1 MRGTNRGHPEFDM
14 QCALFSW
21 AALLVRVY
29 PALRLLRGSMNGVH
43 LSKAQAGKAK
53 AAGVLKGE
61 HDITLPVSRG
71 GFVGLSV
78 ELKAGNNKPTKEQ
91 LDYGTMLEAEGW
103 YVSYCWEW
111 DKAALLIQDYLEGK
125 ITKS

>member
-1 MRGTNRGHPEFDM
+1 MQARTIKGHPEFDM
-14 QCALFSW
+14 QCALFNW
-21 AALLVRVY
+21 ASLLVRIH

-61 HDITLPVSRG
+61 HDITLPVKRG
-71 GFVGLSV
+71 GFIGLSI

-103 YVSYCWEW
+103 YVSYSWEW
-111 DKAALLIQDYLEGK
+111 TEAADLIIRYLEEK
-125 ITKS
+125 L

>member
-1 MRGTNRGHPEFDM
+1 
-14 QCALFSW
+14 
-21 AALLVRVY
+21 
-29 PALRLLRGSMNGVH
+29 MNGVH

-61 HDITLPVSRG
+61 HDITLPVKRG
-71 GFVGLSV
+71 KFIGLSI

-103 YVSYCWEW
+103 KVSYSWEW
-111 DKAALLIQDYLEGK
+111 TEAADLIIRYLEEK
-125 ITKS
+125 L